1 MTPYLQQALHE
12 FHLGAKKASPVLYP
26 ALYVQAFL
34 RRARRLGHSVSIL
47 FLDAQAAYYRVIRE
61 LSVGRVAHDDAVV
74 RVFQFFDLTPED
86 MEDFKSL
93 ISVGGMMQDALVP
106 TTLRHLAKDLLRKSW
121 FIIRHGTD
129 ARVCQTSAGSRPGES
144 WADVI
149 FSFVLSKILLQIMEQ
164 ATGEGLLT
172 ELSCDIAGG
181 LYGQPTQGEP
191 VLAKDC
197 TWADDCAVPLS
208 DPQPDVLVAKSSRL
222 ASIVLDYCMRQG
234 MQPNLKPKKTAYI
247 MGLRGRGVQQAR
259 RRHFGAGEKVLKL
272 RDLDLQ
278 VTIASNY
285 VHLGGL
291 IEVDMRLVQEA
302 RRRLSM
308 AKAAYDSG
316 KSLLFGNVTI
326 PLTVR
331 ASLFSTAVTSTFF
344 NLALWIPAGKAWDI
358 LDGGFSRLLRGLM
371 ARTYKGELLY
381 KVATPAVHILTQ
393 VAPLEF
399 LARKSRLSLLCAMA
413 RTGPSTLWAVLQEEH
428 EWLDVLQRDLQWLS
442 QGSDKWPALHA
453 ASWPQWCQLLVDS
466 PTSFKRQVAVATH
479 KELEKWRQQDKI
491 TICLWAMARRA
502 SANSKMVALESTGWV
517 CRKCNRRLKTKAAL
531 GAHFFKVHHRAAKYR
546 EVATGSFCRACGKEF
561 WSRNKLVV
569 HLRDSRTCACTL
581 HLAGEKASERLPGLG
596 SRAWR
601 KRADDDFTLAASQQ
615 VAEPIAAAQGQF
627 WDEVMQRAYADLCD
641 SLMVTDLPDDH
652 AGIVSVIQTVLSQYP
667 LFGPEMQEIATHIG
681 IEVRE
686 LRAADVA
693 DYWSDQCFEQLC
705 ESLDHFDTFSW
716 PGDDAPQNS
725 EPTIATLRQFRDTV
739 DAIKWVDF
747 CPSVPVDDVTP
758 DVSLKLPN
766 NWEAAW
772 LSDSGLADV
781 ATVQSTYWLFVP
793 QMLRE
798 AWDATL
804 NGSAVQIDAPE
815 AFWHHRL
822 SLPFRHIR
830 EALASN

>member
-1 MTPYLQQALHE
+1 
-12 FHLGAKKASPVLYP
+12 
-26 ALYVQAFL
+26 
-34 RRARRLGHSVSIL
+34 
-47 FLDAQAAYYRVIRE
+47 
-61 LSVGRVAHDDAVV
+61 
-74 RVFQFFDLTPED
+74 
-86 MEDFKSL
+86 
-93 ISVGGMMQDALVP
+93 
-106 TTLRHLAKDLLRKSW
+106 
-121 FIIRHGTD
+121 
-129 ARVCQTSAGSRPGES
+129 
-144 WADVI
+144 
-149 FSFVLSKILLQIMEQ
+149 
-164 ATGEGLLT
+164 
-172 ELSCDIAGG
+172 
-181 LYGQPTQGEP
+181 
-191 VLAKDC
+191 
-197 TWADDCAVPLS
+197 
-208 DPQPDVLVAKSSRL
+208 
-222 ASIVLDYCMRQG
+222 
-234 MQPNLKPKKTAYI
+234 
-247 MGLRGRGVQQAR
+247 
-259 RRHFGAGEKVLKL
+259 
-272 RDLDLQ
+272 
-278 VTIASNY
+278 
-285 VHLGGL
+285 
-291 IEVDMRLVQEA
+291 MRLVQEA
-302 RRRLSM
+302 CRRLSM

-344 NLALWIPAGKAWDI
+344 KPGLVDSQGQGLGHAGWRFFRAY
-358 LDGGFSRLLRGLM
+358 FEGLM
-371 ARTYKGELLY
+371 ARTYKSELLY
-381 KVATPAVHILTQ
+381 KVATPAVHIPDPGGPVGVLGQ
-393 VAPLEF
+393 KIQIEP
-399 LARKSRLSLLCAMA
+399 LLCAMA

-453 ASWPQWCQLLVDS
+453 ACWPQWCQLLVDS
-466 PTSFKRQVAVATH
+466 PASFKRQVAVATH
-479 KELEKWRQQDKI
+479 KDLEKWRQQDKI

-502 SANSKMVALESTGWV
+502 SANSKTVALESTGWV

-531 GAHFFKVHHRAAKYR
+531 GAHFFKVHHRTAKYK
-546 EVATGSFCRACGKEF
+546 EVAAGSFCRACGKEF

-581 HLAGEKASERLPGLG
+581 HLAGEKASEKLPGLG

-615 VAEPIAAAQGQF
+615 VAEPIAVAQGQF
-627 WDEVMQRAYADLCD
+627 WDVVMQRAYADLCD
-641 SLMVTDLPDDH
+641 ALLVTDLPDDH
-652 AGIVSVIQTVLSQYP
+652 AGIVCVIQTVFSKYP
-667 LFGPEMQEIATHIG
+667 LFGQEMQEIATHIG

-693 DYWSDQCFEQLC
+693 DYWSDQCFAQLC
-705 ESLDHFDTFSW
+705 ESLDRFDTFPW
-716 PGDDAPQNS
+716 TGDDEPQSS

-747 CPSVPVDDVTP
+747 CPPVPVDDVTP

-830 EALASN
+830 EFHCK